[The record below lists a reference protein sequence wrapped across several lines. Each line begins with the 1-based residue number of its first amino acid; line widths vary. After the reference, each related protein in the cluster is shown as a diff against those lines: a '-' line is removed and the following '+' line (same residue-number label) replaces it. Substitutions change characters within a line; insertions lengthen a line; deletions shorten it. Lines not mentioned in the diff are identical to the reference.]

1 MIRRRLCIFGK
12 NIMKGMLSSSQCI
25 IDHKVNFL
33 VWEILK
39 QTWMIS
45 ISSEKENQD
54 AYRDIG
60 VVCTNNDD

>member
-1 MIRRRLCIFGK
+1 
-12 NIMKGMLSSSQCI
+12 MLSSSQCI

-39 QTWMIS
+39 QIWMIN

-54 AYRDIG
+54 AYKDIG
-60 VVCTNNDD
+60 VAV

>member
-1 MIRRRLCIFGK
+1 
-12 NIMKGMLSSSQCI
+12 MLSSSQWI

-39 QTWMIS
+39 QIWMIN

-60 VVCTNNDD
+60 VVCTSNGDQLKFSTDKEKV